1 MGSSIFGE
9 SIVLPRSATF
19 CHVLPIK
26 KHRWLDKRGTSKKN
40 WFDPHEFGWIWP
52 RSVPHHIPKIVF
64 SSWIITVCWVEH
76 HIYIYIYLCVWLCVY
91 ATLTKHKHTQRF
103 MLRKTHFA
111 WLISIILDHAQICCE
126 VRWPSSMLHGAI
138 VTNIYP
144 RVPKMPQMY
153 PLVIC
158 NSHWKL
164 PIEID
169 SLPIKHG
176 DVQ

>member
-19 CHVLPIK
+19 CPSKSIDDWTKGELQ
-26 KHRWLDKRGTSKKN
+26 KKN

-76 HIYIYIYLCVWLCVY
+76 HIYIYICVWLRVCVY

>member
-1 MGSSIFGE
+1 
-9 SIVLPRSATF
+9 
-19 CHVLPIK
+19 
-26 KHRWLDKRGTSKKN
+26 
-40 WFDPHEFGWIWP
+40 
-52 RSVPHHIPKIVF
+52 
-64 SSWIITVCWVEH
+64 
-76 HIYIYIYLCVWLCVY
+76 
-91 ATLTKHKHTQRF
+91 
-103 MLRKTHFA
+103 
-111 WLISIILDHAQICCE
+111 
-126 VRWPSSMLHGAI
+126 MLHGAI

-153 PLVIC
+153 TLVIC